1 MLRVPDLLC
10 ARCRRDDAPLPTGAR
25 FEAGIHAEC
34 SYDGP
39 WRHALHRL
47 KYERS
52 LAWAGPLGE
61 RLAQSPVF
69 DQQWDLVVA
78 VPLYWRRR
86 LERGFNQVEAILDAV
101 GRHRPGLPRAR
112 CPLRRRR
119 AGQPQ
124 QQRSA
129 HQRRSLG
136 PDAFDVPPRRRR
148 LATGRKI
155 LVVDDVVTTGSTL
168 RAAMG
173 ALQRAGAARV
183 EALALLRTL

>member
-1 MLRVPDLLC
+1 MLRAPELLC
-10 ARCRRDDAPLPTGAR
+10 GRCRRDDVPLPAAAR
-25 FEAGIHAEC
+25 LEAGVHAEC
-34 SYDGP
+34 NYDGP
-39 WRHALHRL
+39 WSHALHRL

-69 DQQWDLVVA
+69 DQRWDLVVA
-78 VPLYWRRR
+78 VPLHWRRR

-101 GRHRPGLPRAR
+101 ARHRPGLPHAR
-112 CPLRRRR
+112 GQLRRHR

-136 PDAFDVPPRRRR
+136 PDTFGVPPRRRR
-148 LATGRKI
+148 LVAGRQI
-155 LVVDDVVTTGSTL
+155 LVVDDVVTTGATL

-173 ALQRAGAARV
+173 ALRGAGAARV